1 MTRNCIDANGN
12 RPEISFRLV
21 AVVFVLLLTGCAWG
35 GAPSL
40 GTVSTPKGSLP
51 PQGST
56 STPTVGAVSLDVT
69 PTPTSSPLPSPTLQ
83 PSPTPTPFLPMPL
96 FGVEPHR
103 LYDERVMHLLLDSNA
118 RLVRYAGVSWDA
130 IEPIEGTYNW
140 DVLYRTDAV
149 LQELAANGIEVILT
163 VRGAPLWAQKIY
175 GHTCGPVAAEK
186 LPAFAEFMA
195 QLVQRY
201 SQPPY
206 NVRYWELGNEPDV
219 DPSLVR
225 ADSVFGCWGDKT
237 DPYYGGGYYAEML
250 KAVYP
255 AIKAADPQ
263 AQVLNGGLLMNCDP
277 TNPPEDGDCR
287 PTLFFEGILRN
298 GGGEYLDIVNFH
310 GYPPFAQGSLV
321 LDAQFP
327 GWETRGGVV
336 AGKISYLREVMS
348 RYGVEKP
355 IFHTETSLICA
366 EWNTR
371 DCQPPGDAFFQA
383 QSAYVV
389 RGFLRNWALGV
400 QGTIWYDFEGKGWRY
415 AGLVGADFS
424 NPKPAYRA
432 FRYLITK
439 LADARMTGAVQSLP
453 GVDGYDLLH
462 PDGSHTWVLW
472 SQDET
477 PQTIFLPPGVT
488 AAWDALGNPVPL
500 TTGPELEITLPTYID
515 FVP

>member
-1 MTRNCIDANGN
+1 M
-12 RPEISFRLV
+12 L
-21 AVVFVLLLTGCAWG
+21 AVVFVLLLTGCA
-35 GAPSL
+35 L
-40 GTVSTPKGSLP
+40 GEAP
-51 PQGST
+51 PQGTAPTLEGSPAPLGDT
-56 STPTVGAVSLDVT
+56 STPAAGAVAPAVT
-69 PTPTSSPLPSPTLQ
+69 ATPVPSPLPSPTLQ
-83 PSPTPTPFLPMPL
+83 PSPTPTVFLPMPR

-103 LYDERVMHLLLDSNA
+103 LSDARVMGLLLDSGA

-130 IEPIEGTYNW
+130 VEPSEGVYNW
-140 DVLYRTDAV
+140 EVLSRTDAV
-149 LQELAANGIEVILT
+149 LQELAANGIDVILT
-163 VRGAPLWAQKIY
+163 VRGVPLWAQKVY

-186 LPAFAEFMA
+186 LPAFAGFMA

-206 NVRYWELGNEPDV
+206 SVRYWELGNEPDV

-255 AIKAADPQ
+255 AIKTADPQ
-263 AQVLNGGLLMNCDP
+263 AQVLNGGLLLDCDP
-277 TNPPEDGDCR
+277 THPQANNDCHAA
-287 PTLFFEGILRN
+287 LFFEGILRS
-298 GGGEYLDIVNFH
+298 GGGDYLDIVNFH
-310 GYPPFAQGSLV
+310 GYPLFVQGSLMM
-321 LDAQFP
+321 DAQFP
-327 GWETRGGVV
+327 GWAARGGVV
-336 AGKISYLREVMS
+336 AGKVSYLREVMS

-355 IFHTETSLICA
+355 IFHTETSLLCA
-366 EWNTR
+366 EWNKQ
-371 DCQPPGDAFFQA
+371 DCKPPGDAFYQA
-383 QSAYVV
+383 QAAYVV

-400 QGTIWYDFEGKGWRY
+400 QGAIWYDFEGEGWRY
-415 AGLVGADFS
+415 ASLVGADFS

-432 FRYLITK
+432 FQYLTTR
-439 LADARMTGAVQSLP
+439 LAAARMTGPVQHLP
-453 GVDGYDLLH
+453 GVDGYDLLQ
-462 PDGSHTWVLW
+462 PDGLHTWVLW

-488 AAWDALGNPVPL
+488 AAWDALGNPIPL